1 MDKLA
6 VRLALQGAIVLAV
19 SLVSGFMTHRAIVR
33 DGNVAAW
40 HLAHA
45 GGSARG
51 VMLMALAAI
60 VRLIVLPAS
69 QLLILFWLVVFF
81 TWTSVAAMILA
92 AASGQR
98 GQRFEGSNLNRLVY
112 ALYFVGVVAVFPAGV
127 VLIIGLFRAL

>member
-1 MDKLA
+1 MDKLP
-6 VRLALQGAIVLAV
+6 VQLALQGAIVLSV
-19 SLVSGFMTHRAIVR
+19 SLVSGLMTHRAIRR

-51 VMLMALAAI
+51 VMLLALAGIA
-60 VRLIVLPAS
+60 RLLVLPAS
-69 QLLILFWLVVFF
+69 QLLILFWLFVFF
-81 TWTSVAAMILA
+81 TWTSVAAMIVA

-98 GQRFEGSNLNRLVY
+98 GQRFEGPNANRLVY
-112 ALYFVGVVAVFPAGV
+112 ALYFVGVVAVFPASV